1 MGLYKKGRLNR
12 MYLAISGNIGSGKSS
27 LTQMLSER
35 YALTPVY
42 ESVSENPY
50 LEDFYK
56 DMTRQ
61 DTTTGRGEPVRYSF
75 HSQVFFL
82 AKRLEQHL
90 GVVNLGA
97 DVVQD
102 RTVFEDAGIF
112 ARNLFASGNMDS
124 RDWSTYQALYAG
136 ILPALRT
143 PDLLVHI
150 EASLP
155 TLRARIASRG
165 RDFEQGISDEYL
177 ERLNWLYREW
187 VEGYSHSSTVKIDG
201 DTQDFVHDSAA
212 FADICSRIEA
222 AGLHLPLL
230 RSSTD

>member
-1 MGLYKKGRLNR
+1 MGSYRKGRLNR

-50 LEDFYK
+50 LEDFYQN
-56 DMTRQ
+56 MT
-61 DTTTGRGEPVRYSF
+61 RYSF

-90 GVVNLGA
+90 GTINGG
-97 DVVQD
+97 DNVVQD

-112 ARNLFASGNMDS
+112 ARNLFASGHMDS
-124 RDWSTYQALYAG
+124 RDWSTYGALYAG
-136 ILPALRT
+136 ILPALRV

-155 TLRARIASRG
+155 TLRARIATRG
-165 RDFEQGISDEYL
+165 RDFEQGITDEYL

-187 VEGYSHSSTVKIDG
+187 VEGYTHSSVVQIDG
-201 DTQDFVHDSAA
+201 DTQDFVHNPAA
-212 FADICSRIEA
+212 FEEICSRIEA
-222 AGLHLPLL
+222 QGLHLPLL

>member
-1 MGLYKKGRLNR
+1 MGIDTKGRLNR

-50 LEDFYK
+50 LEDFYR
-56 DMTRQ
+56 DM
-61 DTTTGRGEPVRYSF
+61 DRYSF

-90 GVVNLGA
+90 GTINAGS

-112 ARNLFASGNMDS
+112 ARNLFASGHMDA
-124 RDWSTYQALYAG
+124 RDWGTYGALYAG
-136 ILPALRT
+136 ILPALRV

-165 RDFEQGISDEYL
+165 RDFEQGITDEYL

-187 VEGYSHSSTVKIDG
+187 VESYRHSSVVVVNG
-201 DTQDFVHDSAA
+201 DELDFVHNAAA
-212 FADICSRIEA
+212 FENICSRIEA
-222 AGLHLPLL
+222 QGLHLPLL
-230 RSSTD
+230 RLSTD